1 LDGGSV
7 HSEGPIWDRHH
18 GVVRWVDTF
27 AGDDLERG
35 MLRRSD
41 VGLHLGAL
49 ATTVEGQLLAAAGDG
64 FYEIGE
70 RLVPI
75 ATPPTGKPVLH

>member
-1 LDGGSV
+1 MSSPHSALAPRKLTAGPLVDGGSV

-49 ATTVEGQLLAAAGDG
+49 ANDS
-64 FYEIGE
+64 
-70 RLVPI
+70 
-75 ATPPTGKPVLH
+75 